1 MERHDCRRDATGTAV
16 TTAVRRQV
24 GAYHDSM
31 RLMAASRTLSGSPG
45 VTWGVAVMGT
55 PPNLE
60 VLAKQGVDAAP
71 AHANDLI
78 LAVRADSADH
88 AEVALDAA
96 EAMLAGGPVGETG
109 RDLGATARPRTIA
122 AATAALAGAN
132 VAVVSVP
139 GPYAALAAH
148 QALSA
153 GLHVLLFSD
162 GVSVDDEAWLK
173 TRAEALGLLV
183 MGPGAGTAVLGGVG
197 LGFANAVPP
206 GPVGVVAAAGTGA
219 QEILALLSAAGTGV
233 AAVIGVGGR
242 DLTRAVGGRMSAS
255 ALRSLAGQPDVKV
268 LILVS
273 KPPDP
278 EVLAAILPAAGD
290 IPLVVIAQGATVETG
305 GSRGVR
311 PAGTI
316 DDGVEAALTALGLTA
331 PDLRAGLR
339 AQADAAIGT
348 LAPSRIAVRGVFS
361 GGTLCYQAML
371 VLSRRLGPVYSN
383 TPLQPGW
390 RVPAPPGAHVCIDAG
405 EEEFTA
411 SRPHPMIDAEARIDL
426 LREAGADPATAVLL
440 LDVVLGHGAHPDP
453 AGVLAP
459 VLAELVGPAVVAH
472 VLGTD
477 ADPQGLAA
485 QRAVLAEA
493 GCLIAPSGARAALLA
508 AAIACRDAA
517 LVEES
522 L

>member
-1 MERHDCRRDATGTAV
+1 MTA
-16 TTAVRRQV
+16 AVRRKA

-31 RLMAASRTLSGSPG
+31 RLMAASRTLAGSAG
-45 VTWGVAVMGT
+45 VSWGVALMGT

-71 AHANDLI
+71 AQANDLI
-78 LAVRADSADH
+78 LAVRADTADH
-88 AEVALDAA
+88 AEQALDAA
-96 EAMLAGGPVGETG
+96 EAMLAGGSAGESG
-109 RDLGATARPRTIA
+109 PDLAAAARPRTIA
-122 AATAALAGAN
+122 AAATTLTGAN

-206 GPVGVVAAAGTGA
+206 GPVGLVAAAGTGA
-219 QEILALLSAAGTGV
+219 QEVLALLSAAGTGV

-242 DLTRAVGGRMSAS
+242 DLTRAVGGRMTAA
-255 ALRSLAGQPDVKV
+255 ALRTLAGQPDVQV
-268 LILVS
+268 LMLVS
-273 KPPDP
+273 KPPDAQ
-278 EVLAAILPAAGD
+278 VLAAILPAAGD
-290 IPLVVIAQGATVETG
+290 TPLIVVAQGATVETG
-305 GSRGVR
+305 AGSGVVR
-311 PAGTI
+311 SAGTI
-316 DDGVEAALTALGLTA
+316 DDGVESALTALGLAA
-331 PDLRAGLR
+331 PDLRAGLH
-339 AQADAAIGT
+339 AQADAAIRT
-348 LAPSRIAVRGVFS
+348 LDPDRVAVRGVFS

-371 VLSRRLGPVYSN
+371 VLSRRLGPIYSN
-383 TPLQPGW
+383 TPLRPGW
-390 RVPAPPGAHVCIDAG
+390 RVPAPPGEHVCIDAG

-426 LREAGADPATAVLL
+426 FREAGSDPATAVLL
-440 LDVVLGHGAHPDP
+440 LDVVIGHGAHPDP

-459 VLAELVGPAVVAH
+459 VLADLSGPAVVAH

-485 QRAVLAEA
+485 QREILAEA

-508 AAIACRDAA
+508 AAIARRDAGLA
-517 LVEES
+517 EES
-522 L
+522 P